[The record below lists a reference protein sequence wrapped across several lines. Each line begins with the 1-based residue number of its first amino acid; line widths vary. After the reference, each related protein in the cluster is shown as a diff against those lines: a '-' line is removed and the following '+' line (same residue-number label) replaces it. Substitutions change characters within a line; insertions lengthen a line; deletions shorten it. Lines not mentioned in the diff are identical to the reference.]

1 MPVPVLY
8 ARKFASLYSEKFL
21 KEEMEKENKQT
32 NPAVEETNWANDA
45 SVAAVIASI
54 AASLETAFEVPSR
67 GERTKTRPRFL

>member
-54 AASLETAFEVPSR
+54 GA
-67 GERTKTRPRFL
+67 